1 MPIWTRQSETLKETY
16 SEYFLADLI
25 ACQDEENQ
33 AVVCEVSLLWA
44 LVLSDHSISD
54 VTRGWQLLLQLIE

>member
-1 MPIWTRQSETLKETY
+1 MPIWTRQSKTLKEAY

-33 AVVCEVSLLWA
+33 TVVCEVSLSRA

-54 VTRGWQLLLQLIE
+54 VTCG